1 MKHPGRR
8 RAIRGSPFLLVA
20 TLLALF
26 AGCAA
31 YQPPQQS
38 QRPQQPQDPAR
49 RVNQSGYSMAFK
61 QGYADGCDSA
71 QSGRRRDERRY
82 QAETDYMMGWN
93 DGNSACRR
101 R

>member
-1 MKHPGRR
+1 MHPRKLNPRR
-8 RAIRGSPFLLVA
+8 VIRRTPIL
-20 TLLALF
+20 LLAAIVALL
-26 AGCAA
+26 AGCAS
-31 YQPPQQS
+31 YEQPQH
-38 QRPQQPQDPAR
+38 PQQPQQPAR
-49 RVNQSGYSMAFK
+49 RINQSGYSPAFK

-82 QAETDYMMGWN
+82 QGDTDYMMGWN

>member
-1 MKHPGRR
+1 MLRSMKHPRYRR
-8 RAIRGSPFLLVA
+8 ITRSYPLLITS
-20 TLLALF
+20 TLLALL
-26 AGCAA
+26 AACAS

-38 QRPQQPQDPAR
+38 QQPAR
-49 RVNQSGYSMAFK
+49 RVNLSGYSTAFK

-71 QSGRRRDERRY
+71 QSARRRDERRY
-82 QAETDYMMGWN
+82 QGDTDYMMGWN